1 MPSIKTLTPILGG
14 RYYHIFNRGI
24 NRQLIFFQP
33 RNYDYFLKLLKKF
46 LSDYIDLLAYCLIPN
61 HFHLVIKVKEV
72 LTITN
77 FEGIQTVIP
86 KYAIEEKDAV
96 IITNDVEVGKIVS
109 HQFKRLFITYAMAIN
124 KQENRVGSLFDA
136 KFKRLE
142 ITTQQYL
149 EYIIFYTHF
158 NPQKHGL
165 IRDFRQ
171 YTYSSYDKILNQPN
185 INFCRDVVFEL
196 FGGRADFINYHSF
209 MHDERGA
216 LELE

>member
-14 RYYHIFNRGI
+14 RYFHIFNRGI
-24 NRQLIFFQP
+24 NRQPIFFQQ
-33 RNYDYFLKLLKKF
+33 RNYDYFLKLLNKF
-46 LSDYIDLLAYCLIPN
+46 LNDYVDILAYCLIPN
-61 HFHLVIKVKEV
+61 HFHLVIKVKVV

-77 FEGIQTVIP
+77 FEGMQTVIP
-86 KYAIEEKDAV
+86 KYAKKEKDMV
-96 IITNDVEVGKIVS
+96 IITNDVEIGKIVS
-109 HQFKRLFITYAMAIN
+109 HQFKRLFIAYAMAIN

-142 ITTQQYL
+142 ITTQEYL

-165 IRDFRQ
+165 IGDFRQ
-171 YTYSSYDKILNQPN
+171 YIYSSYDVILNQPS
-185 INFCRDVVFEL
+185 INFCRDFVFEL
-196 FGGRADFINYHSF
+196 FGGKTDYINYHSV
-209 MHDERGA
+209 MHEERGG